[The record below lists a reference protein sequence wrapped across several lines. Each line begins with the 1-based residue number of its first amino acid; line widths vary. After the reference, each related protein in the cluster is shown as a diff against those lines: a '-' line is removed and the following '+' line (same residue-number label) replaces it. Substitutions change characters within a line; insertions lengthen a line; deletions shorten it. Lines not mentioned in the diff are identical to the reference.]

1 MSQVSIRD
9 LFEAGAHFGHRT
21 RFWNPK
27 MAPYIY
33 GKRGDIHIIDLEQTV
48 VMLDDA
54 INFLSTVV
62 ANGGRVMFVGT
73 KRSASEAIAKG
84 ATQCAMP
91 YVNFRWL
98 GGMLT
103 NFKTIRASLNRLE
116 EIERMAA
123 DGTYEKLAK
132 KEVIVRERER
142 SKLERSLNGI
152 RTMKQL
158 PDVLFVVD
166 VGYEN
171 IAIKEARKLDIP
183 VVGIVDTNGDIEGVD
198 YLIPG
203 NDDSV
208 RAIRLYV
215 DAVAAAIEAAK
226 ISAASG
232 GANRDREL
240 ESQALATAP
249 QSAEADKSE
258 ASEQTNPTAEPAES
272 PATDPQPAASDI
284 AATADAVVDKQEN

>member
-54 INFLSTVV
+54 LNFLSTVV

-73 KRSASEAIAKG
+73 KRSASEAIEKA
-84 ATQCAMP
+84 AVRCSMP

-103 NFKTIRASLNRLE
+103 NFKTIRASLRRLE
-116 EIERMAA
+116 EIERMAE

-142 SKLERSLNGI
+142 TKLERSLNGI
-152 RTMKQL
+152 RAMQQL
-158 PDVLFVVD
+158 PDVLFVID
-166 VGYEN
+166 VGYEH

-183 VVGIVDTNGDIEGVD
+183 VVGVVDTNGDIEGVD

-215 DAVAAAIEAAK
+215 DAVAEAIEAAK
-226 ISAASG
+226 VSVTSG
-232 GANRDREL
+232 GENGAVR
-240 ESQALATAP
+240 SQEPVAVEP
-249 QSAEADKSE
+249 QSAAAGAGEAGED
-258 ASEQTNPTAEPAES
+258 AERETMT
-272 PATDPQPAASDI
+272 TDPQSTDAAAGEAVED
-284 AATADAVVDKQEN
+284 TAKNP